1 MPASDLIERT
11 AELIES
17 AVPLVPEPAR
27 TELFGL
33 GRRLREP
40 VRLAVVGRVNAGKS
54 TLVNALLGQR
64 VAPTDVSECTRLVT
78 WFHYGQPERVEI
90 ELGSGPRV
98 DARLTVD
105 GALPDQ
111 LGVPVEQVRALH
123 CYLANETLRSMTLI
137 DTPGIGSVHQQYSSA
152 TERLL
157 SPERQ
162 SAAAAQRADAV
173 LFLFNQVVM
182 EDELEA
188 LQLFKAGTGNDP
200 SQSAANAV
208 GVLSKADQLG
218 DGSRDP
224 WGVALELADRYADKF
239 REEVATVVPVVG
251 LVAET
256 SETAALTES
265 DATQIA
271 VLAAMEPKAF
281 DRLLWSADRFVSA
294 DAPVDAEA
302 RARLLTMLDL
312 YGLRRAVEFSRNGT
326 AGAVAIRRQL
336 SGVSGI
342 AEVKRTLARYFRE
355 QDHVLK
361 VRSVLDLLR
370 KLSFSRAG
378 DPGMARF
385 AAAVEALRLDP
396 VMHPV
401 DELEVLHDCCT
412 GRTGLPEEAL
422 AEVTRLLSPGST
434 ASRLGTAPDDRAAA
448 IAVARD
454 GMVRWRT
461 YMVTEADPAQA
472 RAARVVLRSYQLIW
486 KELQ

>member
-1 MPASDLIERT
+1 VPASNLIERT
-11 AELIES
+11 AELIAS
-17 AVPLVPEPAR
+17 GIAMVPEASR
-27 TELFGL
+27 AELVEL
-33 GRRLREP
+33 EHRLREP

-90 ELGSGPRV
+90 ELEDGSKL
-98 DARLTVD
+98 DANLSPD
-105 GALPDQ
+105 GTLPDH

-123 CYLANETLRSMTLI
+123 CYLANEALRSMTLI
-137 DTPGIGSVHQQYSSA
+137 DTPGIGSVHEQYSAA

-188 LQLFKAGTGNDP
+188 LHVFKAGAGNDA
-200 SQSAANAV
+200 SQSAASAV

-239 REEVATVVPVVG
+239 RDEVATVVPVVG

-256 SETAALTES
+256 SETAAFTET
-265 DATQIA
+265 DATTIA
-271 VLAAMEPKAF
+271 ALAAMDPKAF
-281 DRLLWSADRFVSA
+281 DRLTWSADRFGSVE
-294 DAPVDAEA
+294 APVDAEA
-302 RARLLTMLDL
+302 RNRLLTLLDL
-312 YGLRRAVEFSRNGT
+312 YGLRRAVGFAREG
-326 AGAVAIRRQL
+326 AVGAVAIRRQL

-342 AEVKRTLARYFRE
+342 GDVKRTLARYFRE

-370 KLSFSRAG
+370 KISFGTAG
-378 DPGMARF
+378 DQGTARF

-401 DELEVLHDCCT
+401 DELEVLHNCCT
-412 GRTGLPEEAL
+412 GRTRLPAVAL
-422 AEVTRLLSPGST
+422 AEVTRLLTPGSA
-434 ASRLGTAPDDRAAA
+434 ASRLGTPPDDREAAA
-448 IAVARD
+448 AVAKD

-461 YMVTEADPAQA
+461 FMVAEADPAQA
-472 RAARVVLRSYQLIW
+472 RVARVVLRSYQLLW
-486 KELQ
+486 KEMQ